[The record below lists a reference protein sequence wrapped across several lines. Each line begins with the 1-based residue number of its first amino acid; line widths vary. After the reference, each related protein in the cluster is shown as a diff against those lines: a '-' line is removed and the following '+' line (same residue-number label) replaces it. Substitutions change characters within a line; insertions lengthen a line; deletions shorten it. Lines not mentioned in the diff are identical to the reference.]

1 MVKIPKIFILIFF
14 LFCSNSLS
22 SENNIVFLDMDFI
35 LTNSLAGKNINE
47 QIDKLNESKITEL
60 NKIEELIREK
70 DKEISNQKNILSE
83 DQLKIK
89 VENLKNEVQDYQS
102 KVQSN
107 RKEISDLRIKA
118 TGKLLT
124 NLKPILAEYAKEK
137 SISLILQ
144 KKDVIIGKNNLN
156 ITNEIMEIF
165 NGKVKKI
172 DLN

>member
-1 MVKIPKIFILIFF
+1 MIKIPKIVILFFF
-14 LFCSNSLS
+14 LFYSNSLS

-47 QIDKLNESKITEL
+47 QIDKINENKITEL

-89 VENLKNEVQDYQS
+89 VENLKNEVQDYQT
-102 KVQSN
+102 KVQNN

>member
-1 MVKIPKIFILIFF
+1 M
-14 LFCSNSLS
+14 
-22 SENNIVFLDMDFI
+22 
-35 LTNSLAGKNINE
+35 
-47 QIDKLNESKITEL
+47 
-60 NKIEELIREK
+60 
-70 DKEISNQKNILSE
+70 
-83 DQLKIK
+83 KIK

>member
-1 MVKIPKIFILIFF
+1 MIKIPKIVILFFF
-14 LFCSNSLS
+14 LFYSNSLS

-47 QIDKLNESKITEL
+47 QIDKINENKITEL